1 MDHMANMYH
10 KYYTFF
16 VGQVLKPFLHLEKL
30 KWHKC
35 YLCSQIGWQKYGIN
49 VNFLMKYSNPPC
61 IHSGYIKNSY
71 RFKLR
76 YAMCMV
82 RAGTYLLF
90 LIWSFQPGLDEVV
103 RKCRGRNLFFS
114 TDVDKAIKES
124 ELIFISVNTPTK
136 MYGLG
141 KVRVIVIHV
150 YMQLEVS
157 LLVKE
162 VYLINT
168 SKFFQTWKAI

>member
-1 MDHMANMYH
+1 
-10 KYYTFF
+10 
-16 VGQVLKPFLHLEKL
+16 
-30 KWHKC
+30 
-35 YLCSQIGWQKYGIN
+35 
-49 VNFLMKYSNPPC
+49 
-61 IHSGYIKNSY
+61 
-71 RFKLR
+71 
-76 YAMCMV
+76 MV
-82 RAGTYLLF
+82 SAGTYLLF
-90 LIWSFQPGLDEVV
+90 LIWSCQPGLDEVV

-136 MYGLG
+136 TYGLG

-168 SKFFQTWKAI
+168 SMFFSNLESNLSRCYTGFIDLCKDQCVN